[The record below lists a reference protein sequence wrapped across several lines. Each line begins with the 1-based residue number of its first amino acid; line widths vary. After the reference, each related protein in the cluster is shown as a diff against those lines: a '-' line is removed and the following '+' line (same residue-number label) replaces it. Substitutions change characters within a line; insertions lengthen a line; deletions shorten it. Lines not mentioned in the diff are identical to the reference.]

1 MLSRKQKCF
10 ILISGLL
17 ALLCGLVAAIPFRA
31 FPGLSQVENILE
43 IDILAKLIAGLVA
56 LLLAIYPLFVKY
68 SLINKFRESSKTIVI
83 MTYFPILAF
92 AIGSVVNVIYTLS
105 FDFVSLGMY
114 APLST
119 KVLSVIVAIL
129 TAYLVAAIYWIFS
142 VHKVL
147 IKVDKLANILFDVFI
162 FVSVLCII
170 VLQWRINSLYNDVF
184 SSYEEFYLGTPFL
197 FAIYLIIIVI
207 LYFGYNN
214 LVKLVRKDETLI
226 FYIKGNLF
234 NDQIKKVELNNAYN
248 DTLDDFEQYFDENLD
263 EYSKMEIEEVEN
275 FEFANKK
282 QQQDNIELVK
292 INLDGSVSFE
302 KLDDENLEANDTEE
316 LKEINKKK
324 FEVQKALEEKNQKLS
339 EIRNK
344 KSELENAEEE
354 LRKAKALFE
363 EDLNEYNQ
371 YRLEYASTPTVE
383 EVETKKKEKKFSPT
397 FEKMVEYAKSFSDR
411 EGFKVNENAKG
422 NLLKFYLGK
431 KMFLV
436 MQSTASDY
444 RISFITTPDKFVK
457 YVTSKPGVFVVP
469 KNLSD
474 NNWIKFTNKGKEDT
488 KVVKDIIK
496 QAVQTA
502 EKQIEEEKAL
512 KEAAKKEK
520 ALAKAKERAAAKAAS
535 QE

>member
-10 ILISGLL
+10 ILISGLI

-31 FPGLSQVENILE
+31 FPGLGQIENILG
-43 IDILAKLIAGLVA
+43 IDIIAKLIAGCVA
-56 LLLAIYPLFVKY
+56 LVLAIYPLFVKY
-68 SLINKFRESSKTIVI
+68 SLMNKLRESSKTIVI
-83 MTYFPILAF
+83 MTYFPILAY

-129 TAYLVAAIYWIFS
+129 AAYLVAAIYWIFS
-142 VHKVL
+142 IHKVL
-147 IKVDKLANILFDVFI
+147 VKVDKLANVLFDIFI
-162 FVSVLCII
+162 FISVACVIL
-170 VLQWRINSLYNDVF
+170 LQWRINSLYNEVF
-184 SSYEEFYLGTPFL
+184 ANYDEFYLGTPFL
-197 FAIYLIIIVI
+197 FVIYLAILVI

-214 LVKLVRKDETLI
+214 LVSLVKKDETLI
-226 FYIKGNLF
+226 YYIKGDLF
-234 NDQIKKVELNNAYN
+234 NEQVKKVELNNAYN

-275 FEFANKK
+275 FEFTNKK
-282 QQQDNIELVK
+282 QLDNIELVK
-292 INLDGSVSFE
+292 INSEGSVSFE
-302 KLDDENLEANDTEE
+302 ELEDDNLELVETEE
-316 LKEINKKK
+316 LKEINKQK
-324 FEVQKALEEKNQKLS
+324 EEIQKAIAERNSKLA
-339 EIRNK
+339 EIRNR

-354 LRKAKALFE
+354 LRKAKALY
-363 EDLNEYNQ
+363 EDELAEYNQ
-371 YRLEYASTPTVE
+371 YRVDFAGTAPAE

-444 RISFITTPDKFVK
+444 RISFITSPDKFVK
-457 YVTSKPGVFVVP
+457 YVTSRPGVFVVP

-474 NNWIKFTNKGKEDT
+474 NNWIKFTNKGKEET

-520 ALAKAKERAAAKAAS
+520 ALARAKERAAAKAAS